1 MMFFLG
7 VVAGILVTVGA
18 SLVIASDIDKDDNQ
32 F

>member
-1 MMFFLG
+1 MTFFLG

>member
-18 SLVIASDIDKDDNQ
+18 SLVIASDIDKDDN
-32 F
+32 